1 MLGRIGRTHTIKTAL
16 LVFAA
21 ISAAKPAFA
30 QRTFNL
36 DRLHIPGGPEDGVG
50 IWRPVAQP
58 RTILFGQLAL
68 GYALNPLHTSN
79 IISANDART
88 KAQSDVG
95 VVQHQ
100 INLYGN
106 AGVQFLNRFTVGV
119 SWPITVFQAGS
130 VPQYSTGNLGGPT
143 TTAIDPDGSH
153 ANDLRLDVRG
163 ILHQSGDDKF
173 HVGAMGALFVPTLSA
188 DYARFG
194 SDGQASGVL
203 GGMIDYDFGK
213 LILTGNL
220 GVHFRGN
227 NSVNKPVSNA
237 GLGVG
242 TELRWAVGGFIPF
255 KEGQIR
261 LGASL
266 FGQTGLSDNGIVGN
280 TIFKK
285 RNTPIEWMVEGR
297 LRFGAKQTWWT
308 SASVG
313 SLFGNGYGAPDL
325 RITMLVGSYLPLSV
339 DDSEVQTVDAK
350 EAQRSKWRKERE
362 DVLRKEGTWKDSD
375 SDGFPDETDAC
386 PNEPEDHLGDEPSDG
401 CPKPPDRDGDGIPD
415 SKDKCPE
422 AAEDKDGIDDED
434 GCPETDADSDSIP
447 DVQDACPKEPGQPSK
462 EKEKNGCAQF
472 IHLENGRIRILEQV
486 HFATGKAT
494 ILPDSFP
501 MLQEIVN
508 VLRVNPQIK
517 KVTVEGH
524 TDSKGVAE
532 KNLKLSQSRAD
543 AVVAWLTEH
552 GVSSSKL
559 EGKGYGQTQPIAD
572 NKTKDGQAKN
582 RRCEFKIVD
591 EANQ

>member
-1 MLGRIGRTHTIKTAL
+1 MGRRRF
-16 LVFAA
+16 V
-21 ISAAKPAFA
+21 AFK
-30 QRTFNL
+30 
-36 DRLHIPGGPEDGVG
+36 DE
-50 IWRPVAQP
+50 
-58 RTILFGQLAL
+58 
-68 GYALNPLHTSN
+68 
-79 IISANDART
+79 
-88 KAQSDVG
+88 
-95 VVQHQ
+95 
-100 INLYGN
+100 
-106 AGVQFLNRFTVGV
+106 
-119 SWPITVFQAGS
+119 
-130 VPQYSTGNLGGPT
+130 
-143 TTAIDPDGSH
+143 
-153 ANDLRLDVRG
+153 
-163 ILHQSGDDKF
+163 
-173 HVGAMGALFVPTLSA
+173 
-188 DYARFG
+188 
-194 SDGQASGVL
+194 
-203 GGMIDYDFGK
+203 
-213 LILTGNL
+213 
-220 GVHFRGN
+220 
-227 NSVNKPVSNA
+227 
-237 GLGVG
+237 
-242 TELRWAVGGFIPF
+242 
-255 KEGQIR
+255 IR

-415 SKDKCPE
+415 SEQMSGSCRRQRSASTMKTDVLRPTPTATVFPTFRTPVQKSQANLPRKKRRT
-422 AAEDKDGIDDED
+422 AA
-434 GCPETDADSDSIP
+434 PNSFTS
-447 DVQDACPKEPGQPSK
+447 
-462 EKEKNGCAQF
+462 
-472 IHLENGRIRILEQV
+472 ENGRIRILEQV

-572 NKTKDGQAKN
+572 NKTKTAKQRTVAAN
-582 RRCEFKIVD
+582 SESSTKRISRRVR
-591 EANQ
+591 Q